1 MADNSPVRKYYS
13 VKLLVG
19 YLLAGVTGF
28 WGSLLAFLLIPLL
41 NWLASKGVYFIDVT
55 TANIRTNMDKKNW
68 QKISAEIWQEVDAGG
83 LSEVEGK
90 ALDDKFIKAFDNF
103 TVFRR
108 VKKK

>member
-41 NWLASKGVYFIDVT
+41 NWLASKGVYFIDVG
-55 TANIRTNMDKKNW
+55 TANIRTNMDKETWLKVNSDSFE
-68 QKISAEIWQEVDAGG
+68 Q
-83 LSEVEGK
+83 VEKGVTKEQGESIDK
-90 ALDDKFIKAFDNF
+90 AFIKAFDNF
-103 TVFRR
+103 TVFKR